1 MKNLFKGIVLVLS
14 MGVIISLSGCVAP
27 VVQAPVEAPTVI
39 ATAVPL
45 EEIPQTVLELI
56 REDTSTYFT
65 LDQLKAMP
73 TVEGLGGIMSSTGK
87 ITAPVP
93 YKGILLSDLLNT
105 VGGMTEEHSVEI
117 VAEDGYSITY
127 SPSQIDNGEYI
138 TYDVSSG
145 DEMEKIGSLQTILAF
160 ERDGEP
166 LNPDMDGTLRLVII
180 GESPLQVVDGHWS
193 IKYVNKVILK
203 EAIEDWVVDFVGA
216 IDEPMDRATFESGA
230 ADDCHKRVWV
240 DGDGKEWEG
249 IPLYYLLGRVDD
261 EVKHGD
267 DAYRDDLAKAGYTI
281 DIVSADGYTVTLDSY
296 TVMRD
301 DDIIVAYLVDGE
313 PLSGEDF
320 PLRLVGPDLTKKQMV
335 GGIVKVQI
343 NFEGAEAPVQEAT
356 AEATEE
362 PAAEEPVSEE
372 PAIVGPE
379 DASFVIKGLKDGEK
393 TLSMQ
398 DLLAMSVV
406 NLNITHPKGDQIDVT
421 GVLMK
426 EILGAIEIPDGATT
440 VSLIASDGYSSEV
453 PIAEVMACETCL
465 VGWDEKILRTYMP
478 GFESSS
484 WVKDLAIIE
493 IK

>member
-1 MKNLFKGIVLVLS
+1 MLLT
-14 MGVIISLSGCVAP
+14 GVIISLGGCVAP
-27 VVQAPVEAPTVI
+27 AVQAPVEVPTVV
-39 ATAVPL
+39 ATSVTL
-45 EEIPQTVLELI
+45 EEVPQTVLELVKD
-56 REDTSTYFT
+56 DTSTYFT

-73 TVEGLGGIMSSTGK
+73 AVEGLGGIMSSTGK
-87 ITAPVP
+87 ITAPAP
-93 YKGILLSDLLNT
+93 YKGVLLSDLLDT

-117 VAEDGYSITY
+117 LAEDGYSITF
-127 SPSQIDNGEYI
+127 SPGQINNGEYI

-145 DEMEKIGSLQTILAF
+145 DEMEKIGTLQTILAY
-160 ERDGEP
+160 ERDGQP
-166 LNPDMDGTLRLVII
+166 LNPDMEGTLRLVII

-203 EAIEDWVVDFVGA
+203 RAIEDWVVDFVGA

-249 IPLYYLLGRVDD
+249 IPLYYLIGRVDD

-281 DIVSADGYTVTLDSY
+281 DLVSADGYTVTLDSY

-301 DDIIVAYLVDGE
+301 DDIILAYLVDGE
-313 PLSGEDF
+313 PLSGNDF

-335 GGIVKVQI
+335 GGIVKVQL
-343 NFEGAEAPVQEAT
+343 NFEAAEAS
-356 AEATEE
+356 AEKATEE
-362 PAAEEPVSEE
+362 AIEEPATEAPVSEE
-372 PAIVGPE
+372 PAIVGPQN
-379 DASFVIKGLKDGEK
+379 ASFVIKGLADGEK
-393 TLSMQ
+393 ELTMQ
-398 DLLAMSVV
+398 DLLAMAVV

-426 EILGAIEIPDGATT
+426 DLLGVLTIPEGATT

-453 PIAEVMACETCL
+453 PLAEVMACETCL

-484 WVKDLAIIE
+484 WVKDLAVIE